1 MRFHTPSLSLARLLK
16 RVEEGLGLDPWLFES
31 IRQLGEGVQ
40 LVGLREGDGAHSLGR
55 EHPVERPVDAK
66 PDSAAIGHHEL
77 GAVDWKFCHSLP
89 DVAFGFFRVVNHLA
103 SPNEALPLLV
113 FVGHPRLKTRL
124 VAIFRKPLELRVR
137 ERQHVGLELARFP
150 VQANN
155 PIVLDFEILVG
166 VDSNQVREARCGLW
180 LAVER
185 SKAARQVEVRGEP
198 GVVNRLRIEACE
210 FRLPHRGELGVVGG
224 EGRALVHLCQ
234 NLDKLSLCR
243 SAFAPRIVD
252 Q

>member
-1 MRFHTPSLSLARLLK
+1 MRHTHHHIAHAEAARA
-16 RVEEGLGLDPWLFES
+16 VE
-31 IRQLGEGVQ
+31 EGVQ

-77 GAVDWKFCHSLP
+77 GAVDWKFCHPLP
-89 DVAFGFFRVVNHLA
+89 DVAFGFFGVVNHLA

-185 SKAARQVEVRGEP
+185 VQSGAMTIGDFVLVNTYMLQIVRPLELLGFGIRWGAVDAEPDAEV
-198 GVVNRLRIEACE
+198 A
-210 FRLPHRGELGVVGG
+210 LPLP
-224 EGRALVHLCQ
+224 Q
-234 NLDKLSLCR
+234 T
-243 SAFAPRIVD
+243 
-252 Q
+252 